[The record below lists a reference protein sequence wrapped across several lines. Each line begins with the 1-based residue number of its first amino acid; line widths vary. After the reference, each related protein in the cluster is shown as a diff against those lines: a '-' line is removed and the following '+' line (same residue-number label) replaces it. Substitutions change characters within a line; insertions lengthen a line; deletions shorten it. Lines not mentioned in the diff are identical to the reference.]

1 MSQEFK
7 FLAVFRKH
15 TFVIS
20 LMKSPESPK
29 LSLKKVGTAQR
40 KSITVSESA
49 LIKVQPLKPNQLL
62 PLVIEP
68 MVDGLDLITWTRNN
82 RLFIESQL
90 PKYGGILFRNFKI
103 KGIEVFEQ
111 FAKATSDGKLL
122 PYQDGSSPRTLV
134 KDNVYTSTDYPAD
147 QTIFLHS
154 ELSYANT
161 WPLKVYFHCV
171 KPAEQGGETPIADI
185 RKVCDRIPVQIRD
198 RFLQKQVMYVRNF
211 GGGLGLPWQKA
222 FQTSDKTVVEAY
234 CHENGIEMEWK
245 EGDKLQTRQIR
256 PAVVSHPKTGET
268 VWFNHAAF
276 FHVSTLEPKVRQAL
290 LDFSEIELP
299 YNTYYGDGS
308 PIEPEALEEIR
319 SAYRQET
326 VMFPWQAGDILM
338 LDNML
343 TAHGRTPFVGSR
355 KVVVGM
361 AEPFSSKPI

>member
-1 MSQEFK
+1 MICCK
-7 FLAVFRKH
+7 KLRM
-15 TFVIS
+15 T
-20 LMKSPESPK
+20 MNTPESSN
-29 LSLKKVGTAQR
+29 LSLKKVGTVQR
-40 KSITVSESA
+40 KSITVFEGE
-49 LIKVQPLKPNQLL
+49 LIKAAPLQPNQPL

-68 MVDGLDLITWTRNN
+68 MVDGLDLITWAQNN

-103 KGIEVFEQ
+103 KGLEVFEQ
-111 FAKATSDGKLL
+111 FVKATSDGELL

-154 ELSYANT
+154 ELSYANV
-161 WPLKVYFHCV
+161 WPLKIYFYCV
-171 KPAEQGGETPIADI
+171 KSAEQGGETPIADI
-185 RKVCDRIPVQIRD
+185 RKVCDRISPKTRD

-245 EGDKLQTRQIR
+245 EGDKLRTRQIR
-256 PAVVSHPKTGET
+256 PAVVNHPKTGET

-290 LDFSEIELP
+290 LAFSEIELP
-299 YNTYYGDGS
+299 YNTYYGDSS

-361 AEPFSSKPI
+361 AEPFSSNDI

>member
-1 MSQEFK
+1 MNTPK
-7 FLAVFRKH
+7 
-15 TFVIS
+15 
-20 LMKSPESPK
+20 SPK

-40 KSITVSESA
+40 KSITISEGE
-49 LIKVQPLKPNQLL
+49 LIKVAPLQPNQL

-68 MVDGLDLITWTRNN
+68 MVDGLDLISWAQNN
-82 RLFIESQL
+82 RLFMETQL
-90 PKYGGILFRNFKI
+90 PKSGGILFRNFKI
-103 KGIEVFEQ
+103 NGIEVFEQ
-111 FAKATSDGKLL
+111 FVKATSDGKFL
-122 PYQDGSSPRTLV
+122 PYQEGSSPRTLV
-134 KDNVYTSTDYPAD
+134 KDHIYTSTDYPAD
-147 QTIFLHS
+147 QNIFLHS

-185 RKVCDRIPVQIRD
+185 RKVCDRIPLQIRD
-198 RFLQKQVMYVRNF
+198 RFLQKEVMYVRNF
-211 GGGLGLPWQKA
+211 GAGLGLPWQKA

-234 CHENGIEMEWK
+234 CHENDIEMEWK
-245 EGDKLQTRQIR
+245 EGDKLRTRQIR
-256 PAVVSHPKTGET
+256 PAVVNHPKTGET

-276 FHVSTLEPKVRQAL
+276 FHVSTLEAKIRQAML
-290 LDFSEIELP
+290 AFSEIELP

-308 PIEPEALEEIR
+308 PIEPEVLEEIR

-355 KVVVGM
+355 QVVVGM
-361 AEPFSSKPI
+361 AEPFSSSHI